1 MNIFKNLFLV
11 LLVVASI
18 QSILADANYTI
29 DKEHTSL
36 EFEITHLMIS
46 TVKGRFD
53 DFEGSIKLDDKKN
66 TLLSIEGKAK
76 AESINTN
83 QEKRDKHLKSP
94 DFFDAKK
101 FPTLDF
107 EATGIKLTKGKSSKV
122 KATLS
127 IHGVK
132 KTVTVNLIF
141 KGIVTDPW
149 GAEKAVVDAET
160 TINRKDFGLN
170 WNEALETGG
179 VMVGEDVKIIV
190 HAQANLK

>member
-1 MNIFKNLFLV
+1 MNIFKNIFLV

-53 DFEGSIKLDDKKN
+53 DFEGAIKLDDKKN

-76 AESINTN
+76 ADSINTN

-107 EATGIKLTKGKSSKV
+107 EATSIKLTKGKSSKI
-122 KATLS
+122 KATLT

-132 KTVTVNLIF
+132 KNVTVNLTF
-141 KGIVTDPW
+141 KGVVTDPW

-190 HAQANLK
+190 RAQANLK